1 MMDSVRC
8 RLVIPGVRLAG
19 TDHGAGGEGLDWSL
33 QGAQHVSNSVIQL
46 THSPGDQETTPSNH
60 LKTLQ
65 RGSNKLVNQVSLSLK
80 ALHRLVE
87 NC

>member
-46 THSPGDQETTPSNH
+46 THSPGDHSQQPSQDTAAWQQQTCQSSFSFFEGITPP
-60 LKTLQ
+60 
-65 RGSNKLVNQVSLSLK
+65 G
-80 ALHRLVE
+80 
-87 NC
+87 

>member
-46 THSPGDQETTPSNH
+46 THSPGDHSQQPS

-65 RGSNKLVNQVSLSLK
+65 HGSNKLVNQVSLSLK